1 MMGSVSLCWII
12 PGSFDGSQEL
22 CPLLLALYRL
32 QRNLRASWSNLRRPK
47 AQNTGHGGEDRSTWC
62 LPVRI
67 GQTAQSKFFLYLHN
81 LRYEGSNFVAQSTRT
96 PGNTENRRVA
106 TLSEPHES
114 SLIPYHRKMCRSG
127 LQNSPQISVEH
138 KRSGEIC
145 GSGMQ
150 LFASSKRGRTDGRWC
165 VAWRKVNGGQD
176 MEIVPCG
183 TKRSARCR
191 FLVGRSPR
199 QGAIV
204 TQALAQTFTSV
215 ESPIELEPSF

>member
-1 MMGSVSLCWII
+1 MVGSVSLKWII

-32 QRNLRASWSNLRRPK
+32 QRNLRASCSNLRRPK
-47 AQNTGHGGEDRSTWC
+47 GQNTRLGGDDGSTLC

-67 GQTAQSKFFLYLHN
+67 RQKPPFDTKLFLCLHN
-81 LRYEGSNFVAQSTRT
+81 LRHDGSNFVAQSTRT
-96 PGNTENRRVA
+96 PANTENRRDT
-106 TLSEPHES
+106 TLSE
-114 SLIPYHRKMCRSG
+114 R
-127 LQNSPQISVEH
+127 
-138 KRSGEIC
+138 
-145 GSGMQ
+145 
-150 LFASSKRGRTDGRWC
+150 
-165 VAWRKVNGGQD
+165 RKVNGAQD

-199 QGAIV
+199 PGAMV

-215 ESPIELEPSF
+215 ESQIVWSRRFRRVL